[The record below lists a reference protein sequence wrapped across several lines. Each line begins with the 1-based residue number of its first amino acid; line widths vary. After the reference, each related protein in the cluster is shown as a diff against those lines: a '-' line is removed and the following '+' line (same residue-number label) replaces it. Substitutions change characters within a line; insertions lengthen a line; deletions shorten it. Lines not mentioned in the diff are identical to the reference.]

1 MPAQSPRSVLST
13 AESADEGPLRVL
25 FRLGVTQSYF
35 DAPEEERSAV
45 HPAILRAFD
54 DLGGRFG
61 VRVLGTLDDDR
72 LQTGAA
78 GEWISYVLADA
89 PDLAATVRV
98 VGLLRETRIGSH
110 RLWRYLRIDARVGR
124 PLMFGNR

>member
-1 MPAQSPRSVLST
+1 MTAHSSPSAFPA
-13 AESADEGPLRVL
+13 AEPAVEGPLRVL
-25 FRLGVTQSYF
+25 FRLGVTQTYF
-35 DAPEEERSAV
+35 DASEDERSAV

-54 DLGGRFG
+54 DLGERFG

-78 GEWISYVLADA
+78 GEWISYILADA
-89 PDLAATVRV
+89 PDLAAAVRV
-98 VGLLRETRIGSH
+98 VDLLRETRIGSH

-124 PLMFGNR
+124 PLMFGNC